1 MRYVKDSEWETVF
14 PNFRKEE
21 FMCNC
26 KSVGKGISY
35 SLVSNLQKLRN
46 KYGSIHI
53 YSGYRCP
60 KCNASVG
67 GASNSA
73 HLTGQAADFQFDS
86 GNLANQNTRI
96 NIVNEIKGMS
106 NYHYSYCNINGSNP
120 GMGNSIHMD
129 TTPVKSPID
138 KFYTEEVGLDYVKLD
153 FESAPN
159 AFDWGK
165 YSLNGKEY
173 VDLPANGI
181 IRGLLPDT
189 TYKVSITLHN
199 TDMNE
204 WTTSDTIEFTT
215 LKSIEEEKPNENIN
229 IPDKQKTTDN
239 KEINT
244 KKSVLELIKEFIINL
259 IKILG
264 GNYDKKD

>member
-1 MRYVKDSEWETVF
+1 MRYVKDSEWGTVF

-35 SLVSNLQKLRN
+35 SLVTNLQKLRN

-60 KCNASVG
+60 SCNASVG

-73 HLTGQAADFQFDS
+73 HLTGEAADFQFDS
-86 GNLANQNTRI
+86 GILANQNTRI

-129 TTPVKSPID
+129 TTPVRSPID
-138 KFYTEEVGLDYVKLD
+138 SFTIDDVGTDYVEVGFTSCD
-153 FESAPN
+153 N
-159 AFDWGK
+159 AFDWAK
-165 YSLNGKEY
+165 YSLNNGAY
-173 VDLPANGI
+173 QDLPGNGI
-181 IRGLLPDT
+181 VRGLNPGT
-189 TYKVSITLHN
+189 TYKIKITLHN
-199 TDMNE
+199 TGMSE
-204 WTTSDTIEFTT
+204 WTTSDTLEFTT
-215 LKSIEEEKPNENIN
+215 LKVVKEEKEENNIN
-229 IPDKQKTTDN
+229 IPDKQKQVEIPLKNEN
-239 KEINT
+239 KSIFQII
-244 KKSVLELIKEFIINL
+244 VDFII
-259 IKILG
+259 KIFTYK
-264 GNYDKKD
+264 NDKED

>member
-1 MRYVKDSEWETVF
+1 MRYVKDSEWGTVF

-60 KCNASVG
+60 NCNASVG

-73 HLTGQAADFQFDS
+73 HLTGEAADFQFDS
-86 GNLANQNTRI
+86 GILSNQDTRI
-96 NIVNEIKGMS
+96 RIVNEIKGMS
-106 NYHYSYCNINGSNP
+106 NYHYSYCNVNGSNP

-129 TTPVKSPID
+129 TTPVKAPID
-138 KFYTEEVGLDYVKLD
+138 EFKVSDIGTDYVELD
-153 FESAPN
+153 FKSCDN
-159 AFDWGK
+159 AFDWCK
-165 YSLNGKEY
+165 YSLNGNSY
-173 VDLPANGI
+173 QDLPTNGI

-189 TYKVSITLHN
+189 TYKVQITLHN
-199 TDMNE
+199 TGMSE
-204 WTTSDTIEFTT
+204 
-215 LKSIEEEKPNENIN
+215 
-229 IPDKQKTTDN
+229 
-239 KEINT
+239 
-244 KKSVLELIKEFIINL
+244 
-259 IKILG
+259 
-264 GNYDKKD
+264 